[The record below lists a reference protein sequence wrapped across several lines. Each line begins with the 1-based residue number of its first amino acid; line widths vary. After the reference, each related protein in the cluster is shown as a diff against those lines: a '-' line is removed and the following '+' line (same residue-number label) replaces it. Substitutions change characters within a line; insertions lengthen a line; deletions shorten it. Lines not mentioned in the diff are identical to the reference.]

1 MSILDDYGKST
12 AVPSSGWKTSPKRAQ
27 TNRQNPIS
35 PERLDDLIDML
46 HYLENWT
53 NAATREHLAA
63 ARSAVENIK
72 KELAP

>member
-1 MSILDDYGKST
+1 MSILDNYAKVTTSQQKS
-12 AVPSSGWKTSPKRAQ
+12 SSDQKH
-27 TNRQNPIS
+27 QNPIN
-35 PERLDDLIDML
+35 PKKLDDLIDML
-46 HYLENWT
+46 HHLENWT